1 MEENT
6 PKYKLITFA
15 SNKDGSK
22 IFCRLAMNKKTLIKG
37 FYDFNKDN
45 FFITEYVKTRFP
57 DSELTFFEDRDK
69 SGYTFEQR
77 SGYQAMRRQLM
88 ARQLAV

>member
-45 FFITEYVKTRFP
+45 FFITEYVKKNFINGIGKNTAKKILK
-57 DSELTFFEDRDK
+57 EILEED
-69 SGYTFEQR
+69 FNWEMQ
-77 SGYQAMRRQLM
+77 
-88 ARQLAV
+88 

>member
-45 FFITEYVKTRFP
+45 FFITEYVKKNFINGIGKNTAKKILKEILEVDYDWTLEDTTSTRQ
-57 DSELTFFEDRDK
+57 K
-69 SGYTFEQR
+69 G
-77 SGYQAMRRQLM
+77 
-88 ARQLAV
+88 

>member
-37 FYDFNKDN
+37 FYDFNKEN
-45 FFITEYVKTRFP
+45 FFITEYVKKNFINGIGKNTAKKILK
-57 DSELTFFEDRDK
+57 EILEED
-69 SGYTFEQR
+69 FNWEMQ
-77 SGYQAMRRQLM
+77 
-88 ARQLAV
+88 